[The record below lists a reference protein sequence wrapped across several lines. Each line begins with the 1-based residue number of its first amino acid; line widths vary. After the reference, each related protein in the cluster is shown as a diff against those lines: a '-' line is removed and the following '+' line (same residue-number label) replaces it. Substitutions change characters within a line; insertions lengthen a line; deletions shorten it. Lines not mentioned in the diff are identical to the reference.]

1 MSVSYYCPIVYGI
14 FLSQNLLQQTTEY
27 NVRGCGHSIVEGA
40 KFCSEC
46 GSPIFKNV
54 KVTLRDRID
63 TEELEKLGF
72 VVAEN
77 ELAVT
82 QWGSINEGGTNVS
95 TGLIIGVIVPVD
107 RKGLIEFTKIDQASI
122 QKKLSEKIT
131 SLNIKM
137 DVIPGLYRAVSAS

>member
-27 NVRGCGHSIVEGA
+27 NVRGCSHSIVEGA

-63 TEELEKLGF
+63 TEEFEKLGF

-95 TGLIIGVIVPVD
+95 TGLVIGVIVPVD